1 MTNWEQLSMPFW
13 TRLQKTLLQAF
24 CGLMMILL
32 VTFLVLSCVD
42 MVRNR
47 YAGNKKEESEE
58 KQETVTVEPKEEEP
72 DTEDIQPVLLQKEDI
87 SLTDTDI
94 YSFLQGPAAWEN
106 RTDWGGSWCNMI
118 LADQYFGAFGCG
130 LCDLANI
137 YSTLTPY
144 ECSPIDMYYYAQE
157 ASGYTPVSGLGAI
170 DWPELQDTLQ
180 SVGINCELR
189 TKDDNYED
197 FQNNYRLLRNLIDTC
212 AAHGIK
218 LVGVLTPLN
227 PRYKETGAF
236 GYRGLRRSDAT
247 QIIHEL
253 DSLSGVYPNFIL
265 MDENK
270 MGNHDYTDEMAMD
283 NSHLSP
289 RGAEQ
294 LTHRIDSLIKTL
306 NIDFEN

>member
-1 MTNWEQLSMPFW
+1 MSSGNRRRRKSRREKRQ
-13 TRLQKTLLQAF
+13 TLLQAF

-94 YSFLQGPAAWEN
+94 YSFLQGPAAWES

-189 TKDDNYED
+189 TKDENYED
-197 FQNNYRLLRNLIDTC
+197 FQNALAEGITAIVLISSAYDTTYWKNSDGHYVNLWMYDPTDDTVFLADSGNYGYSRERISLRPVYDALLQASSYQYLLVTSVDTEGNTWQHDGIDTDW
-212 AAHGIK
+212 
-218 LVGVLTPLN
+218 VRP
-227 PRYKETGAF
+227 
-236 GYRGLRRSDAT
+236 
-247 QIIHEL
+247 
-253 DSLSGVYPNFIL
+253 
-265 MDENK
+265 
-270 MGNHDYTDEMAMD
+270 DY
-283 NSHLSP
+283 
-289 RGAEQ
+289 
-294 LTHRIDSLIKTL
+294 I
-306 NIDFEN
+306 

>member
-1 MTNWEQLSMPFW
+1 MSSGNRRRRKSRREKRQ
-13 TRLQKTLLQAF
+13 TLLQAF

-197 FQNNYRLLRNLIDTC
+197 FQNALAEGITAIVLISSAYDTTYWKNSDGHYVNLWMYDPADDTAFLADSGNYGYSRERISLRPVYDALLPASSYQYLLVTSVDTEGNTWQHDGID
-212 AAHGIK
+212 IDW
-218 LVGVLTPLN
+218 VRP
-227 PRYKETGAF
+227 
-236 GYRGLRRSDAT
+236 
-247 QIIHEL
+247 
-253 DSLSGVYPNFIL
+253 
-265 MDENK
+265 
-270 MGNHDYTDEMAMD
+270 DY
-283 NSHLSP
+283 
-289 RGAEQ
+289 
-294 LTHRIDSLIKTL
+294 I
-306 NIDFEN
+306 